1 MSKCGQDRVE
11 EIVKLTQ
18 SLIDRDELADKLG
31 MTSQYL
37 SRVINLMRVQ
47 GHEIWVINTGI
58 KEFSVIYKGYEQ
70 PKEKSE
76 PEIGMRFV

>member
-18 SLIDRDELADKLG
+18 GLIDRDELAEKLG

-37 SRVINLMRVQ
+37 SRVINLMRGQ

-58 KEFSVIYKGYEQ
+58 KEFSVIYKGYEP
-70 PKEKSE
+70 PKENVE

>member
-37 SRVINLMRVQ
+37 SRVINLMRGQ
-47 GHEIWVINTGI
+47 GHEIWVINT
-58 KEFSVIYKGYEQ
+58 
-70 PKEKSE
+70 
-76 PEIGMRFV
+76 